1 MKKQVKIC
9 ENLYEHQYWNEGKL
23 VVGIDEAGRGPLA
36 GPLSVAGV
44 IFPAG
49 YENPAIYDSKAL
61 SERKEMLYLK
71 SLRKMLCGLKL
82 LKYQWKILII
92 IIF

>member
-61 SERKEMLYLK
+61 S
-71 SLRKMLCGLKL
+71 
-82 LKYQWKILII
+82 
-92 IIF
+92 